1 MIIPFKSTSVRLTSP
16 YGKRILNGSTDNHG
30 GYDLVGVGS
39 TDVVAAVG
47 GTVAT
52 SQIITDKSNLTWQWG
67 NYVCIKTDTGQYHY
81 YCHLASRAVK
91 KGDKVKAGDKIGVM
105 GNTGYSFGA
114 HLHFEARK
122 SDGRTTV
129 SPETVLG
136 IPNKTGTYTKTV
148 AKLETGNDIVWELK
162 NGKYKVDIQ
171 EVTKAVKAV
180 DKAKNHPDFHSLYWI
195 LYKLVN
201 GNG

>member
-1 MIIPFKSTSVRLTSP
+1 MIIPFKTNSVRVTSP
-16 YGKRILNGSTDNHG
+16 YGNRTLNGATDNHK
-30 GYDLVGVGS
+30 GYDMVGVGS
-39 TDVVAAVG
+39 TEVIAAVG

-67 NYVCIKTDTGQYHY
+67 NYVCIKTDDGQYHY
-81 YCHLASRAVK
+81 YCHLASRAVT
-91 KGDKVKAGDKIGVM
+91 KGQRVKAGDKIGVM

-136 IPNKTGTYTKTV
+136 IPNKTGTYTDKPDLERDLEILTNAGV
-148 AKLETGNDIVWELK
+148 INSPDYWKNNADKLEYLRN
-162 NGKYKVDIQ
+162 
-171 EVTKAVKAV
+171 
-180 DKAKNHPDFHSLYWI
+180 LYHNMAEYI
-195 LYKLVN
+195 SR
-201 GNG
+201 G